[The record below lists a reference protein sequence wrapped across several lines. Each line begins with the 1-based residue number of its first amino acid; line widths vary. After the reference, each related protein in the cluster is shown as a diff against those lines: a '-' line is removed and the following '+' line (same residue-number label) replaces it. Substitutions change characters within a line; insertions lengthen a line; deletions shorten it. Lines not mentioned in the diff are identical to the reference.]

1 MGSVNYTG
9 RVAPINGAVITAGGT
24 KYDLNSSLLNCG
36 NIADVRGFDG
46 TPAVSLGSFMYQPN
60 ARTIDLELTAFGP
73 DGVDTASTLFNALE
87 AAEGAA
93 DLTVTESVDS
103 VAPGGKTT
111 VTGFTQRC
119 GLSKIEV
126 AKTTPKFNTYKLT
139 LVLLDGYWTTS
150 VRNRYVFLPVSSG
163 SLSDGI
169 DYPHDYP
176 HDLGMSGNPSQLKQV
191 NKFRTLWPLIEIIG
205 PCQTP
210 AVTIAGNKYA
220 VTTQLTAGQ
229 TLAIDTLHKTVRLK
243 HGGVSEN
250 LLGKAV
256 LGMGEGSGSYI
267 FQRLPILTGNATGYA
282 VTTPVD
288 AKVVVTLVET
298 VPAINI

>member
-1 MGSVNYTG
+1 MGSVDYAG
-9 RVAPINGAVITAGGT
+9 RVAPISRAVITAGGAT
-24 KYDLNSSLLNCG
+24 YDLNSELLNCG

-46 TPAVSLGSFMYQPN
+46 TPTVSLGAFAYKPN

-73 DGVDTASTLFNALE
+73 DGVGTASMLFNALE
-87 AAEGAA
+87 ADEGSAA
-93 DLTVTESVDS
+93 LTVTASVNS
-103 VAPGGKTT
+103 LTASGKST
-111 VTGFTQRC
+111 VTGFTQHC

-126 AKTTPKFNTYKLT
+126 SKTTPKFNTYKLG
-139 LVLLDGYWTTS
+139 LVLLDGCWTTS

-163 SLSDGI
+163 SASGGV

-176 HDLGMSGNPSQLKQV
+176 HDLGMSGNPSRLKQV
-191 NKFRTLWPLIEIIG
+191 NMFRKLWPLIEIIG

-220 VTTQLTAGQ
+220 VTASLTADQ
-229 TLAIDTLHKTVRLK
+229 TLVIDTLHKTVRLN
-243 HGGVSEN
+243 HGGISEN
-250 LLGKAV
+250 MLGKAM

-267 FQRLPILTGNATGYA
+267 FQRLPVLTGNADGYA
-282 VTTPVD
+282 VTTPTD
-288 AKVVVTLVET
+288 AKTFITLVET